1 VNEHNRVMIPIIFLT
16 ETQLEPADVRW
27 MHGVRIRESFGIDVL
42 EGAKPNA
49 GWLGPEMSG
58 EEGATF
64 KEKLHWAIGEAKVR
78 FGIDEHKPL
87 GAYYDRELLQVDER
101 NNMRTLLYLPISP
114 YISLQVDER
123 NNMQILLYGSLATG
137 EDDLLPGHI
146 WVEREALEVQNIPN
160 RPPLARTPYG

>member
-1 VNEHNRVMIPIIFLT
+1 MQARYRASRRPT
-16 ETQLEPADVRW
+16 AQ
-27 MHGVRIRESFGIDVL
+27 
-42 EGAKPNA
+42 
-49 GWLGPEMSG
+49 
-58 EEGATF
+58 
-64 KEKLHWAIGEAKVR
+64 AKVR

-87 GAYYDRELLQVDER
+87 GAYYDREL
-101 NNMRTLLYLPISP
+101 
-114 YISLQVDER
+114 LQVDER